1 VKTEQ
6 GERIQYYHRQ
16 VTLMLLPGARSSG
29 KPLRLLLDCE
39 PMLPGEDEVATAMRL
54 LARVLADYPRAFD
67 LVLADALYA
76 TAPFLNFLIDRGKH
90 ALVVLKDERR
100 NLYQDVAG
108 LFAHVQPQR
117 GERRGRNCQWWD
129 FPDLCSW
136 PQVKAPLRV
145 VRSLETYS
153 VRRQLDRTV
162 TQETSDWVWV
172 TTLPQQ
178 PTPTARIV
186 AWGHQ
191 RWDIENFGFNELVNG
206 WEADHI
212 YKHEA
217 KAIEAFLLM
226 AFLAYNIFH
235 AFLGLNLKPQ
245 LRDTKPEKYW
255 ACLIAAELYRD
266 AGTTTRKRAP

>member
-16 VTLMLLPGARSSG
+16 VTIMLLPGAGASR
-29 KPLRLLLDCE
+29 KPLRVLLDCE
-39 PMLPGEDEVATAMRL
+39 PMLPDEDEVTCAVRL
-54 LARVLADYPRAFD
+54 LTRVLSAYPRAFD

-76 TAPFLNFLIDRGKH
+76 TAPFFNFLIGHGKH

-100 NLYQDVAG
+100 NLYQDAAG
-108 LFAHVQPQR
+108 LFANVQPQR
-117 GERRGRNCQWWD
+117 GERRGRDCHWWD
-129 FPDLCSW
+129 FADLRSW

-145 VRSLETYS
+145 VRSLETYA
-153 VRRQLDRTV
+153 VRRQLDRTI

-172 TTLPQQ
+172 TTLPSQQ
-178 PTPTARIV
+178 APTARIV

-212 YKHEA
+212 YKHDA

-235 AFLGLNLKPQ
+235 AFIGLNLKPQ
-245 LRDTKPEKYW
+245 LRNNKPEKYW
-255 ACLIAAELYRD
+255 ACLIAAELYSD
-266 AGTTTRKRAP
+266 AGTIPKRAP